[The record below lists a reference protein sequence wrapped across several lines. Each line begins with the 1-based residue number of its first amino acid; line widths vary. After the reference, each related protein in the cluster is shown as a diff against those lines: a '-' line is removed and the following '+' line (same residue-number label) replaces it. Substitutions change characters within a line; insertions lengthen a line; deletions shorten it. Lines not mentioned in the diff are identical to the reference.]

1 MFATWG
7 NNHGQ
12 DNFSLYIQGD
22 YIIVEKIKKKERKNK
37 KHILKIMKSGG
48 TYYEKNNSRKRNCNR

>member
-22 YIIVEKIKKKERKNK
+22 YIIVEEIKKERKNK
-37 KHILKIMKSGG
+37 KHILKIMRSGG
-48 TYYEKNNSRKRNCNR
+48 TYYEKNNSKKRNCNR

>member
-22 YIIVEKIKKKERKNK
+22 YIIEEEIKKKKE
-37 KHILKIMKSGG
+37 KISKE
-48 TYYEKNNSRKRNCNR
+48 THT

>member
-12 DNFSLYIQGD
+12 DNFNIYIQGD
-22 YIIVEKIKKKERKNK
+22 YIIVEEIKKERKKVK
-37 KHILKIMKSGG
+37 KHIL
-48 TYYEKNNSRKRNCNR
+48 